1 MREKKIIANNKKARH
16 EYFIEDTYEAGIV
29 LTGTEIK
36 SIRQGKVN
44 IRESY
49 VRIRD
54 GEAIIIGMNISPY
67 DHGNIFNVDPLRER
81 KLLLHK
87 KEIRKLEEKMTQKGL
102 TLVPLKLFINTDGR
116 AKLDIGVARGKKLYD
131 KRDSIAERD
140 AKRRIERARRK

>member
-1 MREKKIIANNKKARH
+1 M
-16 EYFIEDTYEAGIV
+16 
-29 LTGTEIK
+29 
-36 SIRQGKVN
+36 N